1 MRTSLP
7 PRSSAV
13 SAMSTLVL
21 RSHVAMAITTA
32 RLQLDPLAPL
42 DLEPFADLH
51 ASTEVTRY
59 LSPARPLTHSE
70 SFRLFCQVLGHAQ
83 VRGFGYWAVRRRSDA
98 RWLGVVG
105 LWFPE
110 GWPGVELGWR
120 FGADF
125 WGQGYAEEAS
135 RAVLDFAHRELQH
148 RELLSIIHCDNH
160 RSLRLAEKLGMLPWK
175 ALDMAGVPASILRW
189 IAPHDAERTGPPAP

>member
-1 MRTSLP
+1 
-7 PRSSAV
+7 
-13 SAMSTLVL
+13 
-21 RSHVAMAITTA
+21 MALTTA

-42 DLEPFADLH
+42 DLEPFAELH

-59 LSPARPLTHSE
+59 LSPARPLSHSE

-83 VRGFGYWAVRRRSDA
+83 VRGFGYWAVRLRSDA

-120 FGADF
+120 FAPDF
-125 WGQGYAEEAS
+125 WGHGYAEEAS
-135 RAVLDFAHRELQH
+135 GAVLDFAHRELHQ
-148 RELLSIIHCDNH
+148 RELLSIIHCENL
-160 RSLRLAEKLGMLPWK
+160 RSLRLADKLGMSPWK
-175 ALDMAGVPASILRW
+175 QLDMAGVPVSVLRW
-189 IAPHDAERTGPPAP
+189 TAPQDVERSGPSAP